1 MAIIHLRNE
10 LFNTHGNLPEIGD
23 VVPDFVATKTDLSTV
38 SLSEYAGKPVLIN
51 VYPSIDTNV
60 CFSSVKKFQA
70 STDND
75 VIKLCISMDLPF
87 ALKRVSEGECLNDVI
102 LLSDFRN
109 REFGDLFGLSIADGP
124 LAGLLARAVIVLDA
138 NHKLVY
144 KELVSD
150 ISTPPNYQAAF
161 SSLKAIAL

>member
-1 MAIIHLRNE
+1 MAIIHLRTE
-10 LFNTHGNLPEIGD
+10 PFNTHGELPKIGD
-23 VVPDFVATKTDLSTV
+23 LAPDFIATKTDLSTV

-51 VYPSIDTNV
+51 VYPSIDTDI
-60 CFSSVKKFQA
+60 CFSSVKKIQT
-70 STDND
+70 SLND
-75 VIKLCISMDLPF
+75 KVVKLCISMDLPF
-87 ALKRVSEGECLNDVI
+87 ALKRVSEGECLKDVI

-161 SSLKAIAL
+161 SSLESVSS